1 MDHDPN
7 GFSNISRIGGGGD
20 QSEFIESAEAG
31 KLLDEEVPISLSGAQ
46 VVTSSLALPQQW
58 VVDSE

>member
-46 VVTSSLALPQQW
+46 VVTSSLALPQQ
-58 VVDSE
+58 